1 MVMLYTKQNR
11 KKGKERVVQN
21 LELFSR
27 LKNQDGTE
35 SQVHPSSS
43 GMKCQ

>member
-11 KKGKERVVQN
+11 KEKERVVQN

-27 LKNQDGTE
+27 LKDQDGTE
-35 SQVHPSSS
+35 SQVHPRSS